1 MAWNFTSMKNHHLMA
16 SDLILQFV
24 NFYFLFD
31 QILSEPFKLGLLT
44 KLTRTT
50 FRCED
55 IHSYH

>member
-1 MAWNFTSMKNHHLMA
+1 MKNHHLMA